1 MTNLPA
7 QLSTLDREITSLTE
21 QLSPAGP
28 DDIAKAIASLMDGGM
43 LFPQSIKA
51 ADPVDEYRAVLKGV
65 PICGLRA
72 AFIKLK
78 RGEYA
83 ELNPAF
89 IPLPAVLAQLAREE
103 AASKTELRR
112 MASERRRGI
121 EESARLLAERSV
133 ASEGKR
139 RSAAEIIASVA
150 ASMRVADE
158 VKA

>member
-7 QLSTLDREITSLTE
+7 QLSTLDREITTLTE

-51 ADPVDEYRAVLKGV
+51 ADPIEEYRIVLKGV

-78 RGEYA
+78 RGEYVD
-83 ELNPAF
+83 LKPDF
-89 IPLPAVLAQLAREE
+89 IPLPAALARLAREE
-103 AASKTELRR
+103 AAGKVELRR
-112 MASERRRGI
+112 MASERRRGLLD
-121 EESARLLAERSV
+121 SSQLLAERAV
-133 ASEGKR
+133 ASEAKR
-139 RSAAEIIASVA
+139 RSAAEIIASVTEAMRAEEGA
-150 ASMRVADE
+150 A
-158 VKA
+158 

>member
-7 QLSTLDREITSLTE
+7 QLSTLDREITTLTE

-51 ADPVDEYRAVLKGV
+51 ADPIEEYRVVLKGV
-65 PICGLRA
+65 PICGLRS

-78 RGEYA
+78 RGEYTD
-83 ELNPAF
+83 LKPDF
-89 IPLPAVLAQLAREE
+89 IPLPAALARLAREE
-103 AASKTELRR
+103 AAGKTELRR
-112 MASERRRGI
+112 MASERKRGI
-121 EESARLLAERSV
+121 LDSTQLLASKAIV
-133 ASEGKR
+133 SEAKR

-150 ASMRVADE
+150 AARRAE
-158 VKA
+158 EGAA

>member
-7 QLSTLDREITSLTE
+7 QLSTLEREITALTE

-51 ADPVDEYRAVLKGV
+51 VDPVEEYRIVLKGV

-78 RGEYA
+78 CGEYDD
-83 ELNPAF
+83 LNPAF
-89 IPLPAVLAQLAREE
+89 IPLPAALARLARAE
-103 AASKTELRR
+103 ASAKSELRR
-112 MASERRRGI
+112 MASEKRRGI
-121 EESARLLAERSV
+121 MESARVLAENAVRSPEMRRK
-133 ASEGKR
+133 ASEIIER
-139 RSAAEIIASVA
+139 VTAARAAERAEA
-150 ASMRVADE
+150 
-158 VKA
+158 

>member
-7 QLSTLDREITSLTE
+7 QLSTLEREISALTE

-78 RGEYA
+78 RGEYTN
-83 ELNPAF
+83 LNPDF
-89 IPLPAVLAQLAREE
+89 IPLPAALARLAREE
-103 AASKTELRR
+103 ASGKTELRR
-112 MASERRRGI
+112 MASERKRGI
-121 EESARLLAERSV
+121 EESTQLLASKSIV
-133 ASEGKR
+133 SEAKR

-150 ASMRVADE
+150 AARRTEEGTV
-158 VKA
+158 

>member
-7 QLSTLDREITSLTE
+7 QLSTLDREITALTE

-51 ADPVDEYRAVLKGV
+51 ADPVEEYRVVLKGV

-78 RGEYA
+78 RGEYPD
-83 ELNPAF
+83 LKPDF
-89 IPLPAVLAQLAREE
+89 IPLPAALARLAREE
-103 AASKTELRR
+103 AAGKTELRR
-112 MASERRRGI
+112 MASERRRGLLD
-121 EESARLLAERSV
+121 SSQVLAERAV
-133 ASEGKR
+133 VSESKR
-139 RSAAEIIASVA
+139 RSAAEIIASVTEAMRADGSA
-150 ASMRVADE
+150 A
-158 VKA
+158 

>member
-7 QLSTLDREITSLTE
+7 QLSTLDQEITSLTD

-51 ADPVDEYRAVLKGV
+51 ADPVEEYRIVLKGV

-78 RGEYA
+78 RGEYVD
-83 ELNPAF
+83 LNPAF
-89 IPLPAVLAQLAREE
+89 IPLPAALARLARDE
-103 AASKTELRR
+103 AAGKTDLRR
-112 MASERRRGI
+112 MASEHRRGLLD
-121 EESARLLAERSV
+121 SAQLVAEQKVISQ
-133 ASEGKR
+133 EKR
-139 RSAAEIIASVA
+139 RKASEIIAQVTA
-150 ASMRVADE
+150 ARRAE
-158 VKA
+158 ENAA

>member
-7 QLSTLDREITSLTE
+7 QLSTLDREIPPLTE

-51 ADPVDEYRAVLKGV
+51 ADPIEEYRVVLKGV

-78 RGEYA
+78 RGEYTD
-83 ELNPAF
+83 LKPDY
-89 IPLPAVLAQLAREE
+89 IPLPAALARLAREE
-103 AASKTELRR
+103 AAGKTELRR

-121 EESARLLAERSV
+121 LDSSQLLASKAIV
-133 ASEGKR
+133 SEAKR

-150 ASMRVADE
+150 AARRAGE
-158 VKA
+158 GAA

>member
-7 QLSTLDREITSLTE
+7 QLSTLDREITALTE

-51 ADPVDEYRAVLKGV
+51 ADPIEEYRIVLKGV

-83 ELNPAF
+83 DLKPDF
-89 IPLPAVLAQLAREE
+89 IPLPAALARLAREE
-103 AASKTELRR
+103 AAGKADLRR
-112 MASERRRGI
+112 MASERRRGLLD
-121 EESARLLAERSV
+121 SSQVLAERAV
-133 ASEGKR
+133 ASEEKR
-139 RSAAEIIASVA
+139 RSAAEIIASVIA
-150 ASMRVADE
+150 AM
-158 VKA
+158 KAEGSAA

>member
-7 QLSTLDREITSLTE
+7 QLSTLEREISVLTE

-51 ADPVDEYRAVLKGV
+51 ADPIEEYRVVLKGV

-78 RGEYA
+78 RGEYTD
-83 ELNPAF
+83 LKPDF
-89 IPLPAVLAQLAREE
+89 IPLPAALARLAREE
-103 AASKTELRR
+103 AAGKTELRR
-112 MASERRRGI
+112 MASERKRGI
-121 EESARLLAERSV
+121 EESTQLLASKAIV
-133 ASEGKR
+133 SEAKR

-150 ASMRVADE
+150 AARRAE
-158 VKA
+158 EGAA

>member
-7 QLSTLDREITSLTE
+7 QLSTLDREITALTE

-28 DDIAKAIASLMDGGM
+28 DEIAKAIASLMDGGM

-51 ADPVDEYRAVLKGV
+51 ADPVEEYRLVLKGV

-78 RGEYA
+78 RGEYTD
-83 ELNPAF
+83 LKPDY
-89 IPLPAVLAQLAREE
+89 IPLPAALARLAREE
-103 AASKTELRR
+103 AAGKVELRR
-112 MASERRRGI
+112 MAAERRRGI
-121 EESARLLAERSV
+121 QESSQLLAEQQT

-139 RSAAEIIASVA
+139 RKAAEIIASVTA
-150 ASMRVADE
+150 AMRAEGD
-158 VKA
+158 AA

>member
-1 MTNLPA
+1 MTHLPA
-7 QLSTLDREITSLTE
+7 QLSTLDREITTLNE

-51 ADPVDEYRAVLKGV
+51 ADPVEEYRIVLKGV

-78 RGEYA
+78 RGEYTD
-83 ELNPAF
+83 LKPDF
-89 IPLPAVLAQLAREE
+89 IPLPAALARLAREE
-103 AASKTELRR
+103 AAGKMELRR

-121 EESARLLAERSV
+121 LDSSQILAERTV
-133 ASEGKR
+133 VCEAKR
-139 RSAAEIIASVA
+139 RSAAEIIAKVTA
-150 ASMRVADE
+150 ARRAEESRA
-158 VKA
+158 

>member
-7 QLSTLDREITSLTE
+7 QLSTLEREISVLTE

-51 ADPVDEYRAVLKGV
+51 SDPIEEYRVVLKGV

-78 RGEYA
+78 RGEYVD
-83 ELNPAF
+83 LKPDF
-89 IPLPAVLAQLAREE
+89 IPLPAALARLAREE
-103 AASKTELRR
+103 AAGKVELRR

-121 EESARLLAERSV
+121 LDSTQLLASKMV
-133 ASEGKR
+133 VSEAKR

-150 ASMRVADE
+150 AARRAE
-158 VKA
+158 EGAA

>member
-7 QLSTLDREITSLTE
+7 QLSTLDQEITALTE

-51 ADPVDEYRAVLKGV
+51 ADPVEEYRIVLKGV

-83 ELNPAF
+83 DLNPAF
-89 IPLPAVLAQLAREE
+89 IPLPAALARLAREE
-103 AASKTELRR
+103 SAGKSELRR
-112 MASERRRGI
+112 MAAERRRGLM
-121 EESARLLAERSV
+121 ESAQLVAEQKVVSQ
-133 ASEGKR
+133 EKR
-139 RSAAEIIASVA
+139 RKASEIIAQVA
-150 ASMRVADE
+150 AARRAE
-158 VKA
+158 ENAA